1 MSSSDLHGRMAARDG
16 SIGCPRSPKRKLGE
30 LSLSEKSEIESEPMM
45 TPRMMT
51 SPFTAAAPAAPS
63 EVAVAAV
70 TDDDDGGAASSLS
83 DTDVEATTST
93 TSTTTSHSILRP
105 PLRFVFKGWSIWL
118 DVEAEGTPPGK
129 FTDALAYAA
138 RRHAVQ
144 PIPAPHVTVIYGI
157 DHIAEEA
164 VRRRFRSLEA
174 SLSQLREGR
183 NDTAVWPPLASKGV
197 LSDIELEGVD
207 GGTMTMAWSEV
218 SLQTSE
224 LQERLV
230 DHVWDV
236 MMCGGSDE
244 GGEEYTTT
252 IICPTRPAPWLPHL
266 SLCYDNPEG
275 TPLNLVDALD
285 VVAKHPF
292 LLGGEGVRGGEGGRR
307 QGHDQDQEGRRS
319 SARKQ
324 LRLTGLSLWNTEGS
338 MDEWRCVDRIA
349 FPR

>member
-16 SIGCPRSPKRKLGE
+16 SSGSPRSPKRKLGE
-30 LSLSEKSEIESEPMM
+30 LSLSEKSEIEIEPMM
-45 TPRMMT
+45 TPRMMA

-63 EVAVAAV
+63 AVAAAAV

-93 TSTTTSHSILRP
+93 TSTTTSHSTLRP

-129 FTDALAYAA
+129 FTQALAYAA

-157 DHIAEEA
+157 DHIDEEA

-183 NDTAVWPPLASKGV
+183 NDTAMWPPLASKGV

-236 MMCGGSDE
+236 MMR
-244 GGEEYTTT
+244 GGEEGEGEPTAAST
-252 IICPTRPAPWLPHL
+252 CPTRPTPWLPHL

-307 QGHDQDQEGRRS
+307 QGHGQDQEGRRS

-324 LRLTGLSLWNTEGS
+324 LRLTGLSLWKTEGA